1 MLVYS
6 SGDMLFLVAEVYT
19 RRAAKVVGKVARI
32 AGKDFQSYMDTA
44 PRVAQEGLR
53 TAYLLHLRYMQG
65 DYRHDDQDVGRL
77 EHFCNWLVEIGQK
90 AAGHEPRPFTIDK
103 RAMVAK
109 QPLETGVYAEV
120 LVKLRQL

>member
-19 RRAAKVVGKVARI
+19 RRAAKVVGKVARLT
-32 AGKDFQSYMDTA
+32 GKTFFSYMDTA
-44 PRVAQEGLR
+44 PLTAQEGLR
-53 TAYLLHLRYMQG
+53 TAHLLHQRYMRG

-77 EHFCNWLVEIGQK
+77 EHFCNWLVEIGQS
-90 AAGHEPRPFTIDK
+90 ASGHDPRPFAIDK
-103 RAMVAK
+103 RGMVAK
-109 QPLETGVYAEV
+109 QPLEKGVYAEV